1 MSAEKGRCVADG
13 DQVRVNYIGR
23 FADGSVFDSSEGHD
37 PLEFTV
43 GAGEVIVGFDKAVIG
58 LKPGESR
65 KVVVSPEDGYGAHLP
80 EMVAEIERHLI
91 PDHDKLALGSMLE
104 VSLEDGQSLEVQVV
118 EISDDAVVLDGNHPL
133 AGKELHFEIA
143 LLEFS

>member
-1 MSAEKGRCVADG
+1 MSDPKTRVVAEG

-43 GAGEVIVGFDKAVIG
+43 GSGQVIDGFDQAVIG
-58 LKPGESR
+58 LIPGETR
-65 KVVVSPEDGYGAHLP
+65 KVVVSPEEGYGNHLP
-80 EMVAEIERHLI
+80 EMIAEVEKHLI
-91 PDHDKLALGSMLE
+91 PDQDKLMLGSMLE

-118 EISDDAVVLDGNHPL
+118 EITDDCVVLDGNHPL
-133 AGKELHFEIA
+133 AGKELHFEIEM
-143 LLEFS
+143 LEIV

>member
-23 FADGSVFDSSEGHD
+23 FADGSIFDSSEGHD

-118 EISDDAVVLDGNHPL
+118 KISDDAVVLDGNHPL